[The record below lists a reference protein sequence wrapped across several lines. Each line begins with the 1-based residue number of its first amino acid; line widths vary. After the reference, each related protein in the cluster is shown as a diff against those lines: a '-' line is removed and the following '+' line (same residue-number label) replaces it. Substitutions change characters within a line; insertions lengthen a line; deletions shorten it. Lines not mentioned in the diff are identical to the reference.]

1 MAPNRSK
8 SLYAIKECST
18 CGSWYTKECCSI
30 GNLND
35 QIIVPVPDSSLHCA
49 VCGTPVDGPYCH
61 GCTLIRMKFEKD
73 LFTYCVD
80 NGVFQNFQ
88 DTSESSNDNTN
99 VVNAPREP
107 SVVDQ
112 DPGVNISQNPPQ
124 IDHNCCYE
132 CGDSLNG
139 IFCQQCICESCG
151 KGAHFGYN
159 CPPKDPIISEL
170 EPCYNQNFSD
180 NNYPQNSPNFS
191 QQYLVCAYCGG
202 PHFDYQCQPLNQN
215 FYEPNP
221 SYNSNFSGFDQ
232 PQPPK
237 YSIDHQEAL
246 IKMLEKLEEIKQ
258 DQRKKREDMSSEEM
272 RHEQQLVYDEIRYIT
287 NELEYKRFRGEEINE
302 EYERDCENRIDK
314 LKIDFNEWGSEIR
327 KKEQAYNEE
336 RNAAARRRML
346 SITFD
351 DDDDSIPLGDI
362 IARSKAITPD
372 LPIEEPDNFL
382 SMGDE
387 HLDTI
392 PSVEYLVPI
401 PRESEGLSDNGSE
414 CDMPVCDESS
424 PIFTVFSNP
433 LFDSNDNFSSDDESL
448 SEEEIQKDEFNSF
461 SNPLYDIDDE
471 IITNESNLL
480 SKKDLDEI
488 ILIPSGIGE
497 TCFNAESD
505 LVESLLNRDSPIDST
520 KTDSIFDEFSF
531 PRLPEEHNSE
541 NVDTI
546 IESLS
551 YSPIPVEDSVLHLWR
566 YRFISTSND
575 VDATLGIES
584 RRL

>member
-170 EPCYNQNFSD
+170 EPCYNRNFD
-180 NNYPQNSPNFS
+180 YSPHDS
-191 QQYLVCAYCGG
+191 QTLPQQYLCCENCGG
-202 PHFDYQCQPLNQN
+202 PHETYQCQPMNQE
-215 FYEPNP
+215 Y
-221 SYNSNFSGFDQ
+221 YNSHSLGFDQ
-232 PQPPK
+232 FQPP
-237 YSIDHQEAL
+237 
-246 IKMLEKLEEIKQ
+246 
-258 DQRKKREDMSSEEM
+258 
-272 RHEQQLVYDEIRYIT
+272 
-287 NELEYKRFRGEEINE
+287 
-302 EYERDCENRIDK
+302 
-314 LKIDFNEWGSEIR
+314 
-327 KKEQAYNEE
+327 
-336 RNAAARRRML
+336 
-346 SITFD
+346 
-351 DDDDSIPLGDI
+351 
-362 IARSKAITPD
+362 
-372 LPIEEPDNFL
+372 
-382 SMGDE
+382 
-387 HLDTI
+387 
-392 PSVEYLVPI
+392 
-401 PRESEGLSDNGSE
+401 
-414 CDMPVCDESS
+414 
-424 PIFTVFSNP
+424 
-433 LFDSNDNFSSDDESL
+433 
-448 SEEEIQKDEFNSF
+448 
-461 SNPLYDIDDE
+461 
-471 IITNESNLL
+471 
-480 SKKDLDEI
+480 
-488 ILIPSGIGE
+488 
-497 TCFNAESD
+497 
-505 LVESLLNRDSPIDST
+505 
-520 KTDSIFDEFSF
+520 SF
-531 PRLPEEHNSE
+531 PMFIRL
-541 NVDTI
+541 
-546 IESLS
+546 L
-551 YSPIPVEDSVLHLWR
+551 R
-566 YRFISTSND
+566 
-575 VDATLGIES
+575 
-584 RRL
+584 